1 MELIAGLIV
10 GVAAGIW
17 LSVTAWTEIEKDR
30 RKGVP
35 FESGDKI
42 YKYAEQAVAPRE

>member
-1 MELIAGLIV
+1 MEFALGLILGIVV
-10 GVAAGIW
+10 GVIMA
-17 LSVTAWTEIEKDR
+17 VTAYAEVEKDR

-42 YKYAEQAVAPRE
+42 YKYTEQAVAPRE

>member
-1 MELIAGLIV
+1 MEFAFGLIIGIVV
-10 GVAAGIW
+10 GVIMG
-17 LSVTAWTEIEKDR
+17 VTAYAEIEKDR

-42 YKYAEQAVAPRE
+42 YRYVEQAVAPRE